1 MKRIYISLIL
11 AILTTNGAFAYE
23 DYDIDGV
30 DDSVDL
36 CPNTPFDELVD
47 RNGCSKSQTPS
58 KSKRV
63 GKLTLKV
70 GTNIYR
76 DKDYEDDTSLNLY
89 ANYRYKSWDISISN
103 SRSIST
109 SSSYDEDNSYSD
121 NDVYIS
127 VGKSFNIK
135 KGIAKISIGTKIT
148 GDVDEDKVETYTR
161 QRGAGGLRKY
171 GIESGSQQSNT
182 QNLNQTSNINQTST
196 IDNTSTTTYEQRDN
210 DYFASINYSYPITNR
225 QNIFLY
231 YGYTLSGDSK
241 SVDYENYS
249 SFSIGTGYMITRNWY
264 SAISYNYT
272 GSIYKDADPTETIN
286 WFNSY
291 NFTRYLFATAG
302 YSYALDDISYQ
313 NIYSLALGVTF

>member
-1 MKRIYISLIL
+1 MNKIYINLIL
-11 AILTTNGAFAYE
+11 TILATSGVFAYE

-30 DDSVDL
+30 DDNIDL

-47 RNGCSKSQTPS
+47 KNGCSKSQTPS
-58 KSKRV
+58 KFKKV
-63 GKLTLKV
+63 GKLTIKV
-70 GTNIYR
+70 GTDIYR
-76 DKDYEDDTSLNLY
+76 DKDYENDTSLNLY
-89 ANYRYKSWDISISN
+89 ANYKYRSWDISISN
-103 SRSIST
+103 SRSISNN
-109 SSSYDEDNSYSD
+109 SSYSEDNSYSN

-127 VGKSFNIK
+127 IGKSLNIQ
-135 KGIAKISIGTKIT
+135 KGIAKVSIGTKLT
-148 GDVDEDKVETYTR
+148 GDIDKEKVKTYGR
-161 QRGAGGLRKY
+161 QRRAGRFRKY
-171 GIESGSQQSNT
+171 GIENSSRENNT
-182 QNLNQTSNINQTST
+182 QNINQTYTTNS
-196 IDNTSTTTYEQRDN
+196 ISTTTYEQRDN
-210 DYFASINYSYPITNR
+210 DYFASINYSYPITNH

-241 SVDYENYS
+241 SIDYENYS

-272 GSIYKDADPTETIN
+272 GSIYKNTDPTETIN